1 MKITIELPPAL
12 QSRLSE
18 QAASLNISLETLI
31 LQTLTQY
38 AQSQRPIGPDLGP
51 EYDPITPMI
60 GTLDIGTTD
69 LGETT
74 SDKP

>member
-18 QAASLNISLETLI
+18 HAAYLNISLETLI
-31 LQTLTQY
+31 LQILTQHV
-38 AQSQRPIGPDLGP
+38 QRQRPIGPDIGP
-51 EYDPITPMI
+51 DDDPITPLI

-69 LGETT
+69 LGENH
-74 SDKP
+74 DD